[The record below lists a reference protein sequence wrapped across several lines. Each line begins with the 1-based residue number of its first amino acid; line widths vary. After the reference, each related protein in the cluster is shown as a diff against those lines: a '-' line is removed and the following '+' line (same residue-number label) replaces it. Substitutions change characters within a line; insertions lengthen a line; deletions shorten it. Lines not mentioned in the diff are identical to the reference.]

1 MGTFGKS
8 FSRELGKNT
17 GKFVSNKVFGDSW
30 STPYRS
36 QVQIN
41 KVNALE
47 TQRSIKEL
55 EHKNAIEKIE
65 LQKKLEKQKQI
76 ELTINEIININ
87 FNNGDKS
94 IVFQQMSE
102 LHTLIESTDATKIK
116 KAAKEKMEAGVF
128 VLKQMK
134 ADEEAI
140 YFNEKILKFDNTEKE
155 LELSIKNK
163 MIIDKKILIGG
174 GILSIIGFLIKSYI
188 SPIEYDHLINGTKAP
203 FISTGECQTII
214 FIGIVVIGVGI
225 YRLNKHNKELK
236 EI

>member
-102 LHTLIESTDATKIK
+102 LHTLIESTDATKVK

-134 ADEEAI
+134 ADEEAT
-140 YFNEKILKFDNTEKE
+140 YFKEKISKFELSEKE
-155 LELSIKNK
+155 IELSIKK
-163 MIIDKKILIGG
+163 KLDFDKKILIGG
-174 GILSIIGFLIKSYI
+174 GAIFILSFLIQSFISRKDFELMMFVGVLIIGF
-188 SPIEYDHLINGTKAP
+188 
-203 FISTGECQTII
+203 
-214 FIGIVVIGVGI
+214 GI

>member
-1 MGTFGKS
+1 MGTFGQS

-55 EHKNAIEKIE
+55 DHKNAIEKIE

-134 ADEEAI
+134 ADEEAT
-140 YFNEKILKFDNTEKE
+140 YFKEKISKLELSEKE
-155 LELSIKNK
+155 LELSIKK
-163 MIIDKKILIGG
+163 KLDFDKKILIGG
-174 GILSIIGFLIKSYI
+174 GAVFILSFLIQSFISRKDFELMMFVGIVIIGF
-188 SPIEYDHLINGTKAP
+188 
-203 FISTGECQTII
+203 
-214 FIGIVVIGVGI
+214 GI

>member
-41 KVNALE
+41 KANVLE

-55 EHKNAIEKIE
+55 EHKNEIEKIE

-76 ELTINEIININ
+76 DLTLNQIIGIS
-87 FNNGDKS
+87 FNNNDKDN
-94 IVFQQMSE
+94 VFRQMSE
-102 LHTLIESTDATKIK
+102 LYTLIESTDSSKIK

-134 ADEEAI
+134 AEEEAN
-140 YFNEKILKFDNTEKE
+140 YFKEKIVKFDNSEKE
-155 LELSIKNK
+155 FEISIKNK
-163 MIIDKKILIGG
+163 MDLDKKILIGG
-174 GILSIIGFLIKSYI
+174 GSLAIVGFLLKSYVSSKEEDYLFNGGSAPMFSI
-188 SPIEYDHLINGTKAP
+188 SQCETMM
-203 FISTGECQTII
+203 
-214 FIGIVVIGVGI
+214 FIGLVILGYGI

-236 EI
+236 EK